1 MQKQSVKAYQE
12 YSDEKFTKRVIFN
25 TGESTAFVLNF
36 MPGQTLPAHKHP
48 GSEVFLFVLTGKG
61 TIIIDGQET
70 EIAEAD
76 VIHTSDTEEL
86 AFKNSGTEPVSLYV
100 VLTKLPGEQ
109 YAKNI

>member
-1 MQKQSVKAYQE
+1 MEIQSVKAYQE

-48 GSEVFLFVLTGKG
+48 GAEVFLFVLTGSG
-61 TIIIDGQET
+61 TIIIDGNET
-70 EIAEAD
+70 EITGSD
-76 VIHTSDTEEL
+76 CIHTSDTEEL
-86 AFKNSGTEPVSLYV
+86 AFRNSGTEPVSLYV